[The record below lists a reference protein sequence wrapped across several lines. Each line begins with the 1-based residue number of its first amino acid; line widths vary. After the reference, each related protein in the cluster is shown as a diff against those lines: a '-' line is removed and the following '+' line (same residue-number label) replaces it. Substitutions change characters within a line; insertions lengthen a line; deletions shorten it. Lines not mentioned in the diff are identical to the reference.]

1 MGFIEDLQE
10 ARQQLNALG
19 DINKIKQYMAE
30 NMKEDVG
37 HIVEEFHNTFDGVA
51 KDNPLRINTLITLA
65 EIGILIY

>member
-19 DINKIKQYMAE
+19 DIKKIKQYIAE
-30 NMKEDVG
+30 NMEEDVEQ
-37 HIVEEFHNTFDGVA
+37 IVAEFHKNFDGVA